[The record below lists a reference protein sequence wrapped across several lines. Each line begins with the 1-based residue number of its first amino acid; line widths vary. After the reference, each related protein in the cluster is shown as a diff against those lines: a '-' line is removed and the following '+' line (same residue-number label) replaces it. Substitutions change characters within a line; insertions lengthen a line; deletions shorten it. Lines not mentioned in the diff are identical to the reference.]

1 MSTGNV
7 AVPLPKFIQE
17 AARESARTVIKE
29 HTASCPIAG
38 LSDRVSLL
46 ERRFYI
52 LVGAILG
59 SGVLSGT
66 VAAVILRTVGG

>member
-1 MSTGNV
+1 MSTVG
-7 AVPLPKFIQE
+7 VPLPKYIQE
-17 AARESARTVIKE
+17 AARESARTVIQE
-29 HTASCPIAG
+29 HTATCPIAD
-38 LSDRVSLL
+38 LAARVGLL

-66 VAAVILRTVGG
+66 VAGIILRTVGS